1 MLETLDK
8 WMASLWSA
16 ILDFF
21 IYLVSLLPAPE
32 STQDIVATAQ
42 AIGEYAAYPAYLAG
56 LDYAIP
62 AFATSYL
69 ARFIIRRLPFI
80 G

>member
-1 MLETLDK
+1 MLQTLDN
-8 WMASLWSA
+8 WLAAIWSSL
-16 ILDFF
+16 LDFF
-21 IYLVSLLPAPE
+21 IYLVSLFPAPDGVD
-32 STQDIVATAQ
+32 DIVSTATQ
-42 AIGEYAAYPAYLAG
+42 IGEYAAYPAYLAG

-69 ARFIIRRLPFI
+69 ARFIIRRIPFI